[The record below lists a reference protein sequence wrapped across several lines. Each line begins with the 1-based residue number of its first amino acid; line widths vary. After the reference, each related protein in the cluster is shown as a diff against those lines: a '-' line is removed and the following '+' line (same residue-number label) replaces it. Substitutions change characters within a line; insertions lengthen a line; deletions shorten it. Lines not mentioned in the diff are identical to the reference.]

1 MKNVDLII
9 IGGGPAGYE
18 TALLA
23 AKNGLQTVLIESKKL
38 GGTCLNE
45 GCIPTKC
52 LCRSAEIKR
61 LLGSHNTLNTFGV
74 EDISYSFNIN
84 NAIQRK
90 NQVVDTLNGGIK
102 AMLKAVG
109 VEVIYG
115 NASFKSGHVIAI
127 DFADNETND
136 LAETEYTAPYIM
148 IATGAVTK
156 VLPIEGAN
164 LPGVLT
170 SREILD
176 IKTTPKDLCI
186 IGGGV
191 IGMELAS
198 IFSAFGSNV
207 TVIEYFPEI
216 LSNLDR
222 DMSKRLRVGMGKKG
236 VKFHLKSSV
245 TGIVKT
251 GNGQLTVKYVN
262 GDEEK
267 EVNAEVVLMA
277 TGRVANIDNLN
288 LACTGISLNKRAI
301 EVDENYETSE
311 KDVYAIGDVNG
322 ICQLAHAAKFQGMH
336 ALTHILGK
344 SDDVDFNMI
353 PAVVFTSPEF
363 ASVGLSEED
372 CKNRSLS
379 YRAHKSQ
386 FGANGKAA
394 ALGETEGLVKI
405 LATPEGTILGAHIL
419 GAHASDLIHEI
430 AMAMRFKGNLSDICS
445 TIHAHPTLSEIVLD
459 AAGK

>member
-115 NASFKSGHVIAI
+115 HASFKRGHVIAI

-245 TGIVKT
+245 TGIAET

-288 LACTGISLNKRAI
+288 LACTGISLNKRA
-301 EVDENYETSE
+301 
-311 KDVYAIGDVNG
+311 
-322 ICQLAHAAKFQGMH
+322 AKFQGMH

-372 CKNRSLS
+372 CKNRGLS

>member
-1 MKNVDLII
+1 MNNVDLII

-23 AKNGLQTVLIESKKL
+23 VKSGLQTVLIESKKL

-61 LLGSHNTLNTFGV
+61 LLDNHNALNAFGI
-74 EDISYSFNIN
+74 EDVSCSFNIN
-84 NAIQRK
+84 SAILRK
-90 NQVVDTLNGGIK
+90 NQIVDSLNGGIK
-102 AMLKAVG
+102 AMLKVAG
-109 VEVIYG
+109 VEIVYG
-115 NASFKSGHVIAI
+115 NAYFKSSHVIAV
-127 DFADNETND
+127 D
-136 LAETEYTAPYIM
+136 LAEIENNDLEKTEYAAPYIM

-156 VLPIEGAN
+156 VLPIDGAH

-176 IKTTPKDLCI
+176 IQTTPKDICI

-191 IGMELAS
+191 IGMEFAS

-207 TVIEYFPEI
+207 TVIEYCPEI

-245 TGIVKT
+245 TGIVET
-251 GNGQLTVKYVN
+251 GNGLLTVKYAN

-267 EVNAEVVLMA
+267 EENAEVVLMA
-277 TGRVANIDNLN
+277 TGRMANIDNLN

-301 EVDENYETSE
+301 EVDKNFETSE
-311 KDVYAIGDVNG
+311 KGIYAIGDVNG
-322 ICQLAHAAKFQGMH
+322 ICQLAHAAKFQGKH
-336 ALTHILGK
+336 ALAHILGK
-344 SDDVDFNMI
+344 SDDVDFNTI
-353 PAVVFTSPEF
+353 PSVVFTSPEF

-372 CKNRSLS
+372 CKNRGLS
-379 YRAHKSQ
+379 YKAHKSQ
-386 FGANGKAA
+386 FGANGKAV

-405 LATPEGTILGAHIL
+405 LTTPEGIILGAHIL

-430 AMAMRFKGNLSDICS
+430 AMAMRFKGNVSDICS

-459 AAGK
+459 AAEK